1 MKNCSPSPA
10 PIVKGDR
17 FSLNQ
22 CLKNNLEREKMRDT
36 PYASEVGSL
45 LYAQVCTIP
54 DIAYVV
60 GLLGR
65 YHSNPGTEKLLRR

>member
-1 MKNCSPSPA
+1 MLLKR
-10 PIVKGDR
+10 PISQETYINKV
-17 FSLNQ
+17 LV
-22 CLKNNLEREKMRDT
+22 LDT

-45 LYAQVCTIP
+45 LYAQVCTRP
-54 DIAYVV
+54 DIAYDV